1 MDMFQGIELAGL
13 PNESESLF
21 STRLSRFWTGILRL
35 YPEQFEAVYA
45 ESSEFGRND
54 NRPTRQYAVEFA
66 VVLFLQEQLEKVGI
80 ELLPVDPDNTYTRH
94 EAVAPDWWQI
104 EH

>member
-1 MDMFQGIELAGL
+1 MRLFQGIVLAGHS
-13 PNESESLF
+13 NENEALF
-21 STRLSRFWTGILRL
+21 SARLSRFWTGILRG

-45 ESSEFGRND
+45 ESSEFGSTD
-54 NRPTRQYAVEFA
+54 NRPTRQYAVEPA
-66 VVLFLQEQLEKVGI
+66 VVLFLEEKLKEAGI
-80 ELLPVDPDNTYTRH
+80 VLLPVDPDDTYTRH